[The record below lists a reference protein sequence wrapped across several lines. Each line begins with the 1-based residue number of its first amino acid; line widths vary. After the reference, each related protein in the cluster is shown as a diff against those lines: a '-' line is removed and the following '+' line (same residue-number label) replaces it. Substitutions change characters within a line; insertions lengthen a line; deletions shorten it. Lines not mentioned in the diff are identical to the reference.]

1 MHTCCSLVNR
11 RAITELQMRL
21 EVIED
26 ERGGKVAFAGSQ
38 ENQALAKA
46 LPACKLVRLYLFSA
60 CVRSSLPPS

>member
-38 ENQALAKA
+38 EKSGSR
-46 LPACKLVRLYLFSA
+46 KSA
-60 CVRSSLPPS
+60 TCM